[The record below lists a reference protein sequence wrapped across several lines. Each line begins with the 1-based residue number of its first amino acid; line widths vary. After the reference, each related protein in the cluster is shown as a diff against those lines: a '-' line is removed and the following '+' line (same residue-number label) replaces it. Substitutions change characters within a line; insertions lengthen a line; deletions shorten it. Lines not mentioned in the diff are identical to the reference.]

1 MAKVRLLNDGGYA
14 GLSNVSFPVTVEV
27 QGIGVNNV
35 AYVSTDELKKI
46 PDADLEDFSDDDPV
60 YLFMIP
66 NECELV
72 EEKDQS

>member
-1 MAKVRLLNDGGYA
+1 MAKVRLLNDGGFI
-14 GLSNVSFPVTVEV
+14 GFECVRFPVTVEV
-27 QGIGVNNV
+27 QGISVNNV

-72 EEKDQS
+72 DEKDQS